1 MIGSLRGRLIHKK
14 PDHVLVDVGG
24 VGYLVH
30 VPLNTLSNLPGE
42 GDDVLLKIHT
52 HVRDDA
58 IQLFGFLTEE
68 EKKMFVTLLGI
79 TGVGPKMALNVL
91 SGIPYDD
98 FLAAVGQEDV
108 AMLCRVPGLGK
119 KTAHRLIL
127 ELRDKLPSPA
137 AVKEEDRVFD
147 DVLSALVNLGYK
159 RNTAQEYL
167 DKTYKQGHRD
177 IEGLL
182 KETLKLLT
190 AKAG

>member
-14 PDHVLVDVGG
+14 PDRVVVDVGG

-30 VPLNTLSNLPGE
+30 VPLNTLSNLPDE
-42 GDDVLLKIHT
+42 GQDVLLKIHT

-68 EKKMFVTLLGI
+68 EKKVFVTLLGI

-98 FLAAVGQEDV
+98 FLAAIRREDV

-137 AVKEEDRVFD
+137 AVKEDRVFD

-167 DKTYKQGHRD
+167 DKTYKQGYRD

-182 KETLKLLT
+182 RETLKLLN
-190 AKAG
+190 ANAG

>member
-1 MIGSLRGRLIHKK
+1 M
-14 PDHVLVDVGG
+14 LVDVGG

-30 VPLNTLSNLPGE
+30 VPVNTLSNLPDE
-42 GDDVLLKIHT
+42 GNEVLLRIHT

-68 EKKMFVTLLGI
+68 EKKVFVTLLGI
-79 TGVGPKMALNVL
+79 SGVGPKMALNVL

-98 FLAAVGQEDV
+98 FLAAIRQEDV
-108 AMLCRVPGLGK
+108 AMLCRIPGLGK

-127 ELRDKLPSPA
+127 ELREKLPSPSGM
-137 AVKEEDRVFD
+137 KDRLFEDA
-147 DVLSALVNLGYK
+147 LSALVNLGYR

-167 DKTYKQGHRD
+167 DQTYKQGYRD
-177 IEGLL
+177 IEQLL
-182 KETLKLLT
+182 KETLKLLN